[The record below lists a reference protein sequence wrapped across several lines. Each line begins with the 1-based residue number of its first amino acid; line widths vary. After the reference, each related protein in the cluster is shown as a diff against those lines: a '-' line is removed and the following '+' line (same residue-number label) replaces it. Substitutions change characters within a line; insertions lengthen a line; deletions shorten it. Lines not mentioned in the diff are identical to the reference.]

1 MSKLFKNSLFT
12 IFLSTPIKR
21 TQNKYKKEKEK
32 WLYRLI
38 YAIDN
43 INIRSY
49 MFFFF
54 LFFTYATHTIRDTLS
69 PNPNFLFPISHS
81 QAQLCKLQSFIKKKK
96 LNS

>member
-1 MSKLFKNSLFT
+1 MSKLFFFLEKMSKLFKNSLFT
-12 IFLSTPIKR
+12 IFLNTPIKR

-54 LFFTYATHTIRDTLS
+54 SFFLPMLHTPYVT
-69 PNPNFLFPISHS
+69 P
-81 QAQLCKLQSFIKKKK
+81 
-96 LNS
+96 